1 MGSFSLWHWLVL
13 VLIVFVPAMVIGLV
27 IWLAVRL
34 SRRGAGRLERQPGGK
49 PMPAEVSE
57 AGDRLRRL
65 QDLKEQG
72 MVSSTEYE
80 MKRSQILDQV

>member
-13 VLIVFVPAMVIGLV
+13 VLIVFVPAMLIGLA

-34 SRRGAGRLERQPGGK
+34 SRRRAHRLERQPGGR
-49 PMPAEVSE
+49 PVPGEVPE

-72 MVSSTEYE
+72 LVSSTEYE